1 MQNFYFYTFYFFIFI
16 FLFYFYFFGAGP
28 SSAHMGWA
36 RPSRPG
42 PATGPSQWPGWAKE
56 EEARVN
62 YSRMLAT
69 VLV

>member
-16 FLFYFYFFGAGP
+16 FLFFIFFGAGP

>member
-1 MQNFYFYTFYFFIFI
+1 MHTHFLFFFYLFYFSVFFIFLS
-16 FLFYFYFFGAGP
+16 FWAGP

-36 RPSRPG
+36 RPSR
-42 PATGPSQWPGWAKE
+42 PGWAKE